1 MQDRSVLQVN
11 GFFRSATTYTQSTVK
26 LAFPQLDVKH
36 SHLPAFIEKRIENN
50 HLIVACIRNPID
62 SISSCI
68 GLMGQENQPDHA
80 IENIIKKNISSLSAI
95 KKAKGSIVISNFED
109 IVTDY
114 QPLLREISNKYG
126 YEYTVPSYKKVIE
139 LLPKMQGDEYIR
151 AGRLPRDSS
160 NLKTIAL
167 NRLDSPIFKRYLD
180 ESLEIYNQ
188 IIS

>member
-1 MQDRSVLQVN
+1 MQGRPVLQVN
-11 GFFRSATTYTQSTVK
+11 GFFRSATTYTQSAVK

-36 SHLPAFIEKRIENN
+36 SHLPAFIKKRIENN

-68 GLMGQENQPDHA
+68 ILMGQENQPDHV
-80 IENIIKKNISSLSAI
+80 IEGTIKKNISSLSAI
-95 KKAKGSIVISNFED
+95 KEAKGSIVISNFED
-109 IVTDY
+109 IAKDY

-126 YEYTVPSYKKVIE
+126 YEYTVPSYEKVIE

-160 NLKTIAL
+160 NLKAIAL
-167 NRLDSPIFKRYLD
+167 SRLDSPGLRKHLD
-180 ESLEIYNQ
+180 ESLTIYNEL
-188 IIS
+188 I